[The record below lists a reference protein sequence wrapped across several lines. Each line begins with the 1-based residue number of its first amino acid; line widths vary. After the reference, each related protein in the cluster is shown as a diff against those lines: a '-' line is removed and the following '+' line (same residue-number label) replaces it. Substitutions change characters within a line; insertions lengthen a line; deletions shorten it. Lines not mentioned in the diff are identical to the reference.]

1 MDLMLFQVSANLKL
15 SETMEVKKELVS
27 WTEMNNLQMCE
38 IIHTTVICVNLL
50 KVDNVCVWVRVLA
63 CVCV

>member
-27 WTEMNNLQMCE
+27 WTEMNNL
-38 IIHTTVICVNLL
+38 
-50 KVDNVCVWVRVLA
+50 
-63 CVCV
+63 